1 VGLFIKSK
9 PKFNTFAKNID
20 EKMEE
25 LLKKFENKKPE
36 IVFEWKDEKTDAE
49 GWIVINSLRGGAAAG
64 GTRMRIGVTKDEVLA
79 LAKTMEVKF
88 TVAGPPIGGGKSGI
102 NFDPRDPR
110 KKEVLKRWYAAAK
123 PLLKTYYGTG
133 GDMNVDEVHEVIPMC
148 EEQGISF
155 PLEGIVNGHL
165 RRDEKGKM
173 KIINQLKEGV
183 PLIVR
188 EESLTPNPNNNYS
201 VGDLITGYGV
211 SETILHYYTIYGGQ
225 VKGKRVIIQ
234 GWGNVAGAAA
244 YYLAQAGAVIV
255 GIIDKAGGVVKSE
268 GYSFK
273 EIQSFLENRSSNFLE
288 TEDMLSFK
296 QANENIWSVGAEIF
310 VPAAAS
316 RLLTQA
322 QLDAMVDNGLEVISS
337 GANVPFADKEIFFG
351 PISKSADER
360 VSVLPDF
367 IANCGMARV
376 FAYLMEDNVEMTDK
390 AIFSDTSN
398 CIKNALTKSHAINNS
413 KTNISKTAIEIAL
426 KQLV

>member
-1 VGLFIKSK
+1 MKSK
-9 PKFNTFAKNID
+9 PKFNTFAKKYITK
-20 EKMEE
+20 KMEE
-25 LLKKFENKKPE
+25 LLKKFEDKEPE

-64 GTRMRIGVTKDEVLA
+64 GTRMRVGVTKDEVLA

-148 EEQGISF
+148 EEQGILF
-155 PLEGIVNGHL
+155 PLEGIVNGHH
-165 RRDEKGKM
+165 RRDEQGKM
-173 KIINQLKEGV
+173 KIINQLKVGV

-188 EESLTPNPNNNYS
+188 EASLTPNTDKDYS

-211 SETILHYYTIYGGQ
+211 SETILHYYNIYGGEI
-225 VKGKRVIIQ
+225 KGKRVIIQ

-244 YYLAQAGAVIV
+244 YYLAQAGATIV
-255 GIIDKAGGVVKSE
+255 GIIDKVGGLVKPE
-268 GYSFK
+268 GYSFE
-273 EIQSFLENRSSNFLE
+273 EIKSLLEDRSSNFLE
-288 TEDMLSFK
+288 TENMLTFK
-296 QANENIWSVGAEIF
+296 QANEKIWSVGAEIF

-322 QLDAMVDNGLEVISS
+322 QLDAMIDNGLEVISS

-376 FAYLMEDNVEMTDK
+376 FAYLMENNVEITDI
-390 AIFSDTSN
+390 AIFADTSD
-398 CIKNALTKSHAINNS
+398 CIKNALIKSHSINNS
-413 KTNISKTAIEIAL
+413 KTNLSKTAFEIAL

>member
-1 VGLFIKSK
+1 
-9 PKFNTFAKNID
+9 
-20 EKMEE
+20 MEE
-25 LLKKFENKKPE
+25 LLKKFEDKKPVV
-36 IVFEWKDEKTDAE
+36 VFEWKDTETDAE

-64 GTRMRIGVTKDEVLA
+64 GTRMRIGVTRDEVLA

-110 KKEVLKRWYAAAK
+110 KKEVLRRWYAAAK

-148 EEQGISF
+148 EEQGILF
-155 PLEGIVNGHL
+155 PLEGIVNGHH
-165 RRDEKGKM
+165 RRDEQGKM
-173 KIINQLKEGV
+173 KIINQLKVGV
-183 PLIVR
+183 PLIVK
-188 EESLTPNPNNNYS
+188 EESLTPNPNKDYS

-211 SETILHYYTIYGGQ
+211 SETILHYYNIYGGD
-225 VKGKRVIIQ
+225 VKGKRVIVQ

-244 YYLAQAGAVIV
+244 DYLAQAGAIIV
-255 GIIDKAGGVVKSE
+255 GIIDIGGGVINNDGYTFEEIKSL
-268 GYSFK
+268 
-273 EIQSFLENRSSNFLE
+273 LEDRSSNFLE
-288 TEDMLSFK
+288 AENMLSFED
-296 QANENIWSVGAEIF
+296 ANEKIWSVGAEIF

-316 RLLTQA
+316 RLLTQS

-390 AIFSDTSN
+390 AIFADTSD
-398 CIKNALTKSHAINNS
+398 CIKNALIKSHSISNS
-413 KTNISKTAIEIAL
+413 KTNISKTAFEIAL

>member
-1 VGLFIKSK
+1 
-9 PKFNTFAKNID
+9 
-20 EKMEE
+20 MEE

-110 KKEVLKRWYAAAK
+110 KKEVLRRWYAAAK

-148 EEQGISF
+148 EEQGILF
-155 PLEGIVNGHL
+155 PLEGIVNGHH
-165 RRDEKGKM
+165 RRDEQGKM
-173 KIINQLKEGV
+173 KIINQLKVGV
-183 PLIVR
+183 PLVVR
-188 EESLTPNPNNNYS
+188 DKSLTPNPNKDYS

-211 SETILHYYTIYGGQ
+211 SETILHYYNIYGGE

-244 YYLAQAGAVIV
+244 YYLAQAGAIIV
-255 GIIDKAGGVVKSE
+255 GIIDKAGGIVKSE
-268 GYSFK
+268 GYSFE
-273 EIQSFLENRSSNFLE
+273 EIKSLLENRSSNFLE
-288 TEDMLSFK
+288 AENILSFE
-296 QANENIWSVGAEIF
+296 QANEKVWNVGAEIF

-316 RLLTQA
+316 RLLTQT
-322 QLDAMVDNGLEVISS
+322 QLDSMIDNGLEVISS

-390 AIFSDTSN
+390 AIFADTSN
-398 CIKNALTKSHAINNS
+398 CIKNALIKSHSINNS
-413 KTNISKTAIEIAL
+413 KINISKTAFEIAL

>member
-1 VGLFIKSK
+1 
-9 PKFNTFAKNID
+9 
-20 EKMEE
+20 MEE
-25 LLKKFENKKPE
+25 LLKKFEDKEPE

-64 GTRMRIGVTKDEVLA
+64 GTRMRVGVTKDEVLA

-148 EEQGISF
+148 EEQGILF
-155 PLEGIVNGHL
+155 PLEGIVNGHH
-165 RRDEKGKM
+165 RRDEQGKM
-173 KIINQLKEGV
+173 KIINQLKVGV

-188 EESLTPNPNNNYS
+188 EASLTPNPDKDYS

-211 SETILHYYTIYGGQ
+211 SETILHYYNIYGGEI
-225 VKGKRVIIQ
+225 KGKRVIIQ

-244 YYLAQAGAVIV
+244 YYLAQAGAIIV
-255 GIIDKAGGVVKSE
+255 GIIDKAGGIVKSE
-268 GYSFK
+268 GYSFE
-273 EIQSFLENRSSNFLE
+273 EIKSLLENRSSNFLE
-288 TEDMLSFK
+288 TENMLSFED
-296 QANENIWSVGAEIF
+296 ANEKIWNVGAEIF

-316 RLLTQA
+316 RLLTQT
-322 QLDAMVDNGLEVISS
+322 QLDSMIDNGLEVISS

-376 FAYLMEDNVEMTDK
+376 FAYLMENNVEMTDI
-390 AIFSDTSN
+390 AIFADTSD
-398 CIKNALTKSHAINNS
+398 CIKNALIKSHSINNS
-413 KTNISKTAIEIAL
+413 KTNISKTAFEIAL

>member
-1 VGLFIKSK
+1 
-9 PKFNTFAKNID
+9 
-20 EKMEE
+20 MEE
-25 LLKKFENKKPE
+25 LLKKFEDKKPE

-64 GTRMRIGVTKDEVLA
+64 GTRMRVGVTKDEVLA

-102 NFDPRDPR
+102 NFDPSDPR
-110 KKEVLKRWYAAAK
+110 KKEVLRRWYAAAK

-133 GDMNVDEVHEVIPMC
+133 GDMNVDEVHEVMPMC
-148 EEQGISF
+148 EEQGILF
-155 PLEGIVNGHL
+155 PLEGIVNGHH

-173 KIINQLKEGV
+173 KIINQLREGV
-183 PLIVR
+183 PLIVKDK
-188 EESLTPNPNNNYS
+188 SLTPNPNKDYS

-211 SETILHYYTIYGGQ
+211 SETILHYYNIYGGQ

-244 YYLAQAGAVIV
+244 YYLAQAGAIIV
-255 GIIDKAGGVVKSE
+255 GIIDKAGGIVKSE
-268 GYSFK
+268 GYSFEK
-273 EIQSFLENRSSNFLE
+273 IKSLLENRSSNFLE
-288 TEDMLSFK
+288 TENMLSFED
-296 QANENIWSVGAEIF
+296 ANEKVWNVGAEIF

-316 RLLTQA
+316 RLLTQT
-322 QLDAMVDNGLEVISS
+322 QLDFMIENGLEVISS

-376 FAYLMEDNVEMTDK
+376 FAYLMENNVEMTDK
-390 AIFSDTSN
+390 AIFADTSD
-398 CIKNALTKSHAINNS
+398 CIKNALIKSHSINNS
-413 KTNISKTAIEIAL
+413 KTNISKTAFEIAL

>member
-1 VGLFIKSK
+1 ML
-9 PKFNTFAKNID
+9 
-20 EKMEE
+20 E
-25 LLKKFENKKPE
+25 LLKKFEDKKPE
-36 IVFEWKDEKTDAE
+36 VVFEWKDEHTNAE

-64 GTRMRIGVTKDEVLA
+64 GTRMRVGVTRNEVLA

-110 KKEVLKRWYAAAK
+110 KKEVLQRWYAAAK

-148 EEQGISF
+148 EEQGILF
-155 PLEGIVNGHL
+155 PLEGIVNGHH
-165 RRDEKGKM
+165 RKDEKGKM
-173 KIINQLKEGV
+173 KIINQLKAGV
-183 PLIVR
+183 PLIVK
-188 EESLTPNPNNNYS
+188 ETTLTPDPNKDYS

-211 SETILHYYTIYGGQ
+211 SEAILHYYNIYGGE
-225 VKGKRVIIQ
+225 VKGKRVIVQ

-244 YYLAQAGAVIV
+244 YYLSQAEAIIV
-255 GIIDKAGGVVKSE
+255 GIIDIVGGVINTE
-268 GYSFK
+268 GYSFS
-273 EIQSFLENRSSNFLE
+273 EIKDLLTNRTSNFLE
-288 TEDMLSFK
+288 AENMMSFEEVNK
-296 QANENIWSVGAEIF
+296 KIWSVGAEIF

-316 RLLTQA
+316 RLLSQS
-322 QLDAMVDNGLEVISS
+322 QLNQMIDGGLEVISS

-376 FAYLMEDNVEMTDK
+376 FAYLMEDNIEITDV
-390 AIFSDTSN
+390 AIFKDTSDR
-398 CIKNALTKSHAINNS
+398 IGKALQDSYNNNNS
-413 KTNISKTAIEIAL
+413 KQNISKTAFEIAL